1 MTREQALSVMQEVFN
16 SMKASGMFD
25 ENSNLDPDTVILGVG
40 SNFDSL
46 GFVTFISDLEERV
59 SDIVGDEVYL
69 VLTDINDLNIN
80 NPFLSA
86 GTVAQYIENI
96 TQG

>member
-1 MTREQALSVMQEVFN
+1 MTHKQALSAMQEVFN

-25 ENSNLDPDTVILGVG
+25 ENSNLDSDTVVLGVS

-86 GTVAQYIENI
+86 GTIAQYIENI